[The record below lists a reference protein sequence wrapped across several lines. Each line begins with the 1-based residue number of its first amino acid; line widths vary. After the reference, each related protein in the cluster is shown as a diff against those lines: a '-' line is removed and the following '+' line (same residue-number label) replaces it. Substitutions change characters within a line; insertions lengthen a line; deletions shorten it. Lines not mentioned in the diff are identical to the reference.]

1 MAIGDQLRE
10 AREAQDRTIEE
21 AARALRI
28 RAEYVEALEDEAF
41 EVFGA
46 DTYARG
52 HLRNYAKFLGL
63 DPEVVLE
70 EYRRQHGT
78 DDQITRRIAT
88 GTVASHAPREP
99 APAWLT
105 WGIVV
110 VAVIALIVLIGQV
123 FGSRTPAAVDDL
135 PTSPVSGAPTATTS
149 ATPSPTP
156 SETPSPTESFDGVN
170 LLLIF
175 EGDSW
180 LEAKVD
186 GADVVAGEVVSAGD
200 TRLFE
205 GTETISIRLGSAG
218 AVLVEFNGQNL
229 GPAGDPGQV
238 VVLTFTPDGPTSS

>member
-1 MAIGDQLRE
+1 MAIGEQLRE
-10 AREAQDRTIEE
+10 ARLAQDRTIEE
-21 AARALRI
+21 AARSLRI
-28 RAEYVEALEDEAF
+28 RSEYVQALEDEAF
-41 EVFGA
+41 GIFGA

-63 DPEVVLE
+63 DAEALLE
-70 EYRRQHGT
+70 EYRRQYAT
-78 DDQITRRIAT
+78 EDQVTRQIAA
-88 GTVASHAPREP
+88 GTVAAHAPREP

-110 VAVIALIVLIGQV
+110 VAVVVLIVLIGQV
-123 FGSRTPAAVDDL
+123 FGSRTPTAVDDL
-135 PTSPVSGAPTATTS
+135 PTTPATAGTEPATPPPS
-149 ATPSPTP
+149 ATPSP
-156 SETPSPTESFDGVN
+156 TPSPTESFDGVN

-205 GTETISIRLGSAG
+205 GADTVSIRLGSAG

-229 GPAGDPGQV
+229 GAAGDPGQV